1 MPQEKL
7 IVLIFLHVFILPGV
21 GLAIALLCGHGA
33 DLIAG
38 YNTAKPAEKAK
49 WNKKALCRGV
59 GVLLLAML
67 VCIELFCL
75 GGVFGVTP
83 LMWIGGALLVVV
95 TALGLIWI
103 NKSKRFKKQD

>member
-1 MPQEKL
+1 MEKT
-7 IVLIFLHVFILPGV
+7 IILIFLHVFILPGD

-83 LMWIGGALLVVV
+83 LMWIGGALLVAV
-95 TALGLIWI
+95 TALGLLWI
-103 NKSKRFKKQD
+103 NKSKRFKK